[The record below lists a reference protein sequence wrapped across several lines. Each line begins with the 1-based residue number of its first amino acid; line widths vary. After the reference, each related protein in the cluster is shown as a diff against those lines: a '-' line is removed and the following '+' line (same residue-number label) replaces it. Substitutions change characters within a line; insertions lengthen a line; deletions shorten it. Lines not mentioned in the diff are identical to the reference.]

1 MKAIVSIGVM
11 PDVKRFGLV
20 PCDRVIDSSRYGDI
34 CDGKPGIISGLEEI
48 DVLCPVD
55 PLTGHRDS
63 FENIVKKALDPKYAG
78 LASRVLQE
86 LPSVQ
91 MDNDPKNDEAKL
103 DTLVSRL
110 DTGSL
115 FERDAVIEQLS
126 SISDVLFRSAGNQ
139 PNGEPTSSVSEPVSS
154 VDVTP
159 E

>member
-1 MKAIVSIGVM
+1 MKASNNIGVI
-11 PDVKRFGLV
+11 PNVKMFGLV
-20 PCDRVIDSSRYGDI
+20 PCDRVLDSSRYGDI
-34 CDGKPGIISGLEEI
+34 CDGKPVIISGIEEI
-48 DVLCPVD
+48 EVLCPVD

-78 LASRVLQE
+78 LAARVLQE

-91 MDNDPKNDEAKL
+91 SDNDARNDEAKL

-115 FERDAVIEQLS
+115 AERDMVIDQLS
-126 SISDVLFRSAGNQ
+126 SISEVLFHRGENKPDS
-139 PNGEPTSSVSEPVSS
+139 EPTSSVSDPVPS
-154 VDVTP
+154 VDITP